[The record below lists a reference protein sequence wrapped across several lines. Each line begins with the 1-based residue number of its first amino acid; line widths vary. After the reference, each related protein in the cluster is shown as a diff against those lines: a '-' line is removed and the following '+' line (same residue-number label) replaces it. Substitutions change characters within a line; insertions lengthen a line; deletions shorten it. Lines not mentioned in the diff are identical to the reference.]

1 MTTPNRTVAN
11 AYVEITNRGAYAEL
25 RTLFA
30 DNAVFF
36 APQAQVFH
44 GPHEIGAFYGRFLAT
59 ITPKIRIS
67 SYVEQGDDCVWELEA
82 LIAGETDY
90 RLGAIDHATLDAD
103 GKIVRFAV
111 FTK

>member
-1 MTTPNRTVAN
+1 MATRTRAVADR
-11 AYVEITNRGAYAEL
+11 YVDITNRGAYSEL

-30 DNAVFF
+30 DNAVFL
-36 APQAQVFH
+36 APQGQEYH
-44 GPHEIGAFYGRFLAT
+44 GPDEISAFYERFLAT
-59 ITPKIRIS
+59 ITPQIRIS
-67 SYVEQGDDCVWELEA
+67 SYFEQDNDCAWELEA
-82 LIAGETDY
+82 LVAGETTY